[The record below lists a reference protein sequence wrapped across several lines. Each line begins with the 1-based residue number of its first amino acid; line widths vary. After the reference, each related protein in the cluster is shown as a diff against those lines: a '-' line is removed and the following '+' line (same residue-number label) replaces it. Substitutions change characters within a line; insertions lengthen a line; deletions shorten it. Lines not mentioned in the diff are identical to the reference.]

1 MIRRPPIETKVNH
14 ERWLVS
20 YSDFITLL
28 FAFFVVMYSVSHVN
42 EQKYRQLSST
52 LESAFSSGASSVEDI
67 SEEDKEN
74 PDAPVLAEVEA
85 LADDIKEALAGV
97 VDDDRISI
105 SGNEQWVEIELSAGL
120 LFQSGKADIS
130 DDARTLLAP
139 VVEIMAPFDNAV
151 AIAGHTDDIPIQ
163 NADFQNNWALSS
175 ARAVAVVNFLAY
187 QGVKP
192 ERLSAVG
199 YGEYRPVVSNVDDA
213 SRARNRRVVLK
224 IAKNAVPPPKQ
235 SFDEYSSEA
244 TRDTTNTTDNA
255 ISEELGEALN
265 DGSEASL
272 DQGELSS
279 ADQIKVSDD
288 NPSAELPDPGVNPVR
303 LQGGGLLFSSDP
315 DLPRSNPPVAIP
327 PEEPITELEN

>member
-52 LESAFSSGASSVEDI
+52 LESAFSSGASSIEDI
-67 SEEDKEN
+67 SEIDQEN
-74 PDAPVLAEVEA
+74 PDAPALADVEA
-85 LADDIKEALAGV
+85 LADDIKEALSGV

-120 LFQSGKADIS
+120 LFQTGKADIG
-130 DDARTLLAP
+130 DDARSLLAP

-151 AIAGHTDDIPIQ
+151 AIAGHTDDIPIR
-163 NADFQNNWALSS
+163 NASFQNNWSLSS

-199 YGEYRPVVSNVDDA
+199 YGEYRPVVPNVDDA

-224 IAKNAVPPPKQ
+224 IAKNAVPAPAQ
-235 SFDEYSSEA
+235 SIDEYSAETNTGSEA
-244 TRDTTNTTDNA
+244 IVD
-255 ISEELGEALN
+255 EESV
-265 DGSEASL
+265 DGSETFAN
-272 DQGELSS
+272 E
-279 ADQIKVSDD
+279 ADVPQAEQITTDD
-288 NPSAELPDPGVNPVR
+288 VNTSTVLPDPGVNPVR

-315 DLPRSNPPVAIP
+315 DLPRSNPPVVIP
-327 PEEPITELEN
+327 QEAPATELEN

>member
-42 EQKYRQLSST
+42 ELKYRQLSST
-52 LESAFSSGASSVEDI
+52 LESAFSSGASSVEDV
-67 SEEDKEN
+67 SEIDQEN
-74 PDAPVLAEVEA
+74 PDAPALADVES
-85 LADDIKEALAGV
+85 LADDIKEALSGV

-120 LFQSGKADIS
+120 LFQTGKANIGE
-130 DDARTLLAP
+130 DARTLLTP
-139 VVEIMAPFDNAV
+139 VVDILAPFDNAV
-151 AIAGHTDDIPIQ
+151 AIAGHTDDIPIR
-163 NADFQNNWALSS
+163 NANFQNNWALSS

-199 YGEYRPVVSNVDDA
+199 YGEYRPVVPNTDAA
-213 SRARNRRVVLK
+213 SRTRNRRVILK
-224 IAKNAVPPPKQ
+224 IAKNAVPSPKQ
-235 SFDEYSSEA
+235 SIDEYNTEA
-244 TRDTTNTTDNA
+244 DTAPESTAEERSREGTDVSVNE
-255 ISEELGEALN
+255 SDVRL
-265 DGSEASL
+265 DDQFTAS
-272 DQGELSS
+272 D
-279 ADQIKVSDD
+279 V
-288 NPSAELPDPGVNPVR
+288 NPSAELSDPGVNPVR

-315 DLPRSNPPVAIP
+315 DLPRSNPPVVIP
-327 PEEPITELEN
+327 SETPAPALEN

>member
-1 MIRRPPIETKVNH
+1 MIRRPPIETRVNH

-52 LESAFSSGASSVEDI
+52 LESAFSSGASSIEDVSAI
-67 SEEDKEN
+67 DQEN
-74 PDAPVLAEVEA
+74 PDAPVLADVESI
-85 LADDIKEALAGV
+85 ADDIKEALSGV

-120 LFQSGKADIS
+120 LFQTGKADIGEE
-130 DDARTLLAP
+130 ARTLLAP
-139 VVEIMAPFDNAV
+139 VVDIMAPFDNAV
-151 AIAGHTDDIPIQ
+151 AIAGHTDDIPIR
-163 NADFQNNWALSS
+163 NANFQNNWALSS

-199 YGEYRPVVSNVDDA
+199 YGEYRPVVPNTDDA
-213 SRARNRRVVLK
+213 SRTRNRRVVLK
-224 IAKNAVPPPKQ
+224 IAKNAVPLPKR
-235 SFDEYSSEA
+235 SIDEY
-244 TRDTTNTTDNA
+244 NTEVNSGPQDVVESTSAEDEDVS
-255 ISEELGEALN
+255 ISEG
-265 DGSEASL
+265 GVSP
-272 DQGELSS
+272 
-279 ADQIKVSDD
+279 ADQVFESDVSP
-288 NPSAELPDPGVNPVR
+288 NVELPGSGVNPVR

-315 DLPRSNPPVAIP
+315 DLPRSNPPVVIP
-327 PEEPITELEN
+327 PETSANEFEN